1 MASPIVLWHFRRA
14 ISISSSAIVASWI
27 KTVELKPAL
36 LRLGV
41 GWVSPEN
48 LKERKKENFENLITG
63 KQKG

>member
-1 MASPIVLWHFRRA
+1 MSIASPIVLWHFRRA

-36 LRLGV
+36 LSWGD

-48 LKERKKENFENLITG
+48 LKNNSEDLVIEE
-63 KQKG
+63 QKG